1 MIIIKNIINNLHMFF
16 QGAFDFKSRS
26 TGIIQDEIKDTVEEF
41 MILCYSDM
49 LGIESPF
56 SYYAL
61 ELLPYMA
68 DEIEIWQRN
77 SNDRRTVWE
86 QKAASLGIDP

>member
-1 MIIIKNIINNLHMFF
+1 MEFIKKIIENFLLFF
-16 QGAFDFKSRS
+16 QGALDFKSRS
-26 TGIIQDEIKDTVEEF
+26 TNMIEDEIENTIEEF

-49 LGIESPF
+49 LGIESPY

-61 ELLPYMA
+61 EFLPFMA
-68 DEIEIWQRN
+68 EEMELWQRN
-77 SNDRRTVWE
+77 SNDRKSVWE